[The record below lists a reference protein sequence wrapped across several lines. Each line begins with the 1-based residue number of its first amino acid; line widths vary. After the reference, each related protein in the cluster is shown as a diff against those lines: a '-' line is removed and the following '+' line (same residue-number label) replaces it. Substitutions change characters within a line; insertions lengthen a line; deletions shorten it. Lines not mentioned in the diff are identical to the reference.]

1 LRDVSFRRLKVDR
14 SPDFDEY
21 GHGQMRGLLD
31 QGFMTIQGWA
41 VGKDSLPVGVELRD
55 EYGDKIADV
64 AIDQPRPD
72 IARMLPDVQGASTAG
87 FRVSLRPGAAGPARV
102 QLLVAFENGKKR
114 ELGSVS
120 CEVQGDLPT
129 NGNWSVVRENEKVL
143 VGKQGWL
150 FLHGDTNDILG
161 QHTGKVKMGVDRTAR
176 WHRVLEGRI
185 ATSKNLGIPWHCI
198 VAPDKEAIYPEYLP
212 DHVVPSARR
221 PIHEFLAAADSLDA
235 PVTYPLDRFQAAKQE
250 DELYARTDTHWNY
263 WGAYLVYRM
272 FCEELVRLGVGL
284 NLMEEAELLWFEEMI
299 EGDLGRKVRPEPKSA
314 PTILVKLK
322 DPESGIVFDNGVTNH
337 GRVRCFERERPGP
350 KCVLFGESFSDY
362 LLPFLRES
370 FQRVVF
376 VHTSMF
382 VSEVLERER
391 PDAVLS
397 LPTERFLI
405 RVPDDTDAFAELRA
419 LAARKGGDLPWAT

>member
-1 LRDVSFRRLKVDR
+1 VDR
-14 SPDFDEY
+14 SPDFDDY
-21 GHGQMRGLLD
+21 GRGQMRGLLD

-41 VGKDSLPVGVELRD
+41 VGKDSPPVGVELRD

-72 IARMLPDVQGASTAG
+72 IARMFPGDQGASTAG
-87 FRVSLRPGAAGPARV
+87 FKVSLRPGAAGPCRV

-129 NGNWSVVRENEKVL
+129 NGSWAVVRENEKVL
-143 VGKQGWL
+143 IGKQGWL

-161 QHTGKVKMGVDRTAR
+161 QHTGKVKMGADRTAKWR
-176 WHRVLEGRI
+176 RVLEGRI
-185 ATSKNLGIPWHCI
+185 TASESLGVPWHCLI
-198 VAPDKEAIYPEYLP
+198 AADKESIYPEYLP
-212 DHVVPSARR
+212 DEVVPSARR
-221 PIHEFLAAADSLDA
+221 PVHEFLEVADSLDA
-235 PVTYPLDRFQAAKQE
+235 PVSYPLDRFQVAKRE

-263 WGAYLVYRM
+263 WGAYLAYRM
-272 FCEELVRLGVGL
+272 LCEALVGRGVELDPI
-284 NLMEEAELLWFEEMI
+284 EEADVYWTEEAV

-314 PTILVKLK
+314 SMILAKLK
-322 DPESGIVFDNGVTNH
+322 DPESRVVFDNGVVNH
-337 GRVRCFERERPGP
+337 GRVRCFERDRPGP
-350 KCVLFGESFSDY
+350 SCVLFGESFSDY
-362 LLPFLRES
+362 LLPFLGET
-370 FQRVVF
+370 FQRLVF

-397 LPTERFLI
+397 LPVERFLI
-405 RVPDDTDAFAELRA
+405 RVPSDANAFDDLRELA
-419 LAARKGGDLPWAT
+419 LRKGGDLPWPS